1 MNLARQLRQLLREKG
16 LRDVVT
22 VAVDEGTNDE
32 AKVGR
37 QLATACA
44 AYFDRALHTS
54 ARDGK
59 RTRVV
64 LGSGELTKEILE
76 EVKRLGDARL
86 LQKKSLPGDVVWSP
100 QFGHVSVVSDVDA
113 CVLVDQ
119 YRKYYGGRVE
129 TFKSGAVILQDSRA
143 PLPEDD
149 LALQNDLEAA
159 DLVLISAA
167 AWTKKARLYNQTAI
181 QTRYFPEP
189 GGKAQAV
196 VGVVFLKEDGSEEPG
211 EFSVVGLGYDGLK
224 DVVKRNRTVILV
236 CGGSDRHEA
245 ALYALKAGFVSVLI
259 TTAQTA
265 DSVVKRLEAERRVQP
280 IPPGEQ
286 KGGEAAA

>member
-54 ARDGK
+54 ARDGQ

-196 VGVVFLKEDGSEEPG
+196 VGVVFLKED
-211 EFSVVGLGYDGLK
+211 
-224 DVVKRNRTVILV
+224 VVKRNRTVILV